1 MFSHYN
7 TKMGGVDLLDCMVS
21 CYRVSYRMKKW
32 WYPFYTWSLSVSAV
46 NAWRLRMSAK
56 GTKEP
61 LLDFVREL
69 VMEMLTVHGTPPLR
83 RRSLNGGDAG
93 ETLRYD
99 GLNHW
104 IVGVEE
110 DAAGKSKRRNCK
122 HCYLKEKKE
131 LKTVT
136 QCEKCKVPL
145 HTACFKEGFI
155 VYFLNLFYSYKEA
168 KGMCRT
174 RKLGWFI
181 SVADPECLFL
191 IPLFIYTGSEI
202 QIPDLESGSGIRI
215 PDPDPGSG
223 SQIRNP
229 DPRSGI
235 RIPNPESRSRIRNPQ
250 HCGL

>member
-1 MFSHYN
+1 MYSHYN

-46 NAWRLRMSAK
+46 NAWRLRMSVK

-155 VYFLNLFYSYKEA
+155 VYFLNLF
-168 KGMCRT
+168 
-174 RKLGWFI
+174 
-181 SVADPECLFL
+181 LFL
-191 IPLFIYTGSEI
+191 RRGKRNVQDKKTWPVY
-202 QIPDLESGSGIRI
+202 QCYGSGMFI
-215 PDPDPGSG
+215 PDP
-223 SQIRNP
+223 I
-229 DPRSGI
+229 I
-235 RIPNPESRSRIRNPQ
+235 YLYLI
-250 HCGL
+250 